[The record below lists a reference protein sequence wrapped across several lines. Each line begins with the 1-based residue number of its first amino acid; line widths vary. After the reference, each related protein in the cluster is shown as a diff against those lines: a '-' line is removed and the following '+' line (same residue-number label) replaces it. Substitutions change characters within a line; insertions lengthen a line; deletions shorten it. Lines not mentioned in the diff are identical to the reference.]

1 MKTDKLE
8 KFVIKHRDEFDD
20 LEPSPAL
27 WEKINPQQAKVI
39 HIHWRRVMM
48 QAAAVVVIFISSYYF
63 HGFMQDRNDDKNL
76 ATNETVTQDQE
87 QYRDLMEAEVYYTSM
102 IDSKKEEVFTLAASK
117 PLLRNEI
124 NDELVELDEDFR
136 NLKEDLNDNA
146 DNEEVIA
153 AMIQNYRLKLRILEE
168 TLLQLQQS
176 NNEKSKKNENK
187 KVLL

>member
-8 KFVIKHRDEFDD
+8 KFVIDNRDEFDD
-20 LEPSPAL
+20 LEPNPAL
-27 WEKINPQQAKVI
+27 WEKINPQQPKVI
-39 HIHWRRVMM
+39 HINWKRVMM

-63 HGFMQDRNDDKNL
+63 HDFMQNRDSGKNL
-76 ATNETVTQDQE
+76 ATDETVTKDQE
-87 QYRDLMEAEVYYTSM
+87 QYLDLMEAEVYYTSM
-102 IDSKKEEVFTLAASK
+102 IDSKKEEIFTLAASQ
-117 PLLRNEI
+117 PLLRDEI
-124 NDELVELDEDFR
+124 NNELIELDEDFR

-168 TLLQLQQS
+168 TLTQLQQS
-176 NNEKSKKNENK
+176 NNEKHKKNENN

>member
-8 KFVIKHRDEFDD
+8 KFVIDNRDEFDD

-27 WEKINPQQAKVI
+27 WEKINPQQPKVI
-39 HIHWRRVMM
+39 HINWKRVMM
-48 QAAAVVVIFISSYYF
+48 QAAAVVLIFISSYYF
-63 HGFMQDRNDDKNL
+63 HDFMQNRNTAKKL
-76 ATNETVTQDQE
+76 AADETAVQGQE

-102 IDSKKEEVFTLAASK
+102 INSKKEEIFTLAASQ
-117 PLLRNEI
+117 PMLRDEI
-124 NDELVELDEDFR
+124 NNELTELDEDFR

-168 TLLQLQQS
+168 TLQQLQQS
-176 NNEKSKKNENK
+176 KNEKSKKNENT